1 MATMFKANDAVLAA
15 LEIET
20 RGEKFY
26 LQLAEKAE
34 DSKTRKL
41 FTYLAGEETKHKD
54 TFQALYDRLGKV
66 SLPAG
71 SNEAEFANYM
81 NALIDTHTLFRQ
93 TDSALMEDVKSRKDA
108 ILKAMVFEKESILFF
123 MELKDMVPEGEKKFI
138 DECIDEERE
147 HLRQLNEML

>member
-34 DSKTRKL
+34 DSNTRKL
-41 FTYLAGEETKHKD
+41 FTYLAGEETKHKAH
-54 TFQALYDRLGKV
+54 FQALYDRLGKV
-66 SLPAG
+66 DLPAG
-71 SNEAEFANYM
+71 SSEAEFSTYM

-93 TDSALMEDVKSRKDA
+93 TDTALMEDVKSRKDA

-123 MELKDMVPEGEKKFI
+123 MEMKEMVPEKEQKFI
-138 DECIDEERE
+138 SECIEEERE

>member
-1 MATMFKANDAVLAA
+1 MFKANDAVLAA